1 MSKIKKLINKLQS
14 KPKDFSFGEL
24 GKILRHFG
32 YKEYKSGKTT
42 GSRRAFVNSSTKYI
56 IRIHKPHPGNIL
68 KSYQI
73 DYIVNELKSQGL
85 I

>member
-1 MSKIKKLINKLQS
+1 MSQIKKLIDRLKTR
-14 KPKDFSFGEL
+14 PKDFTFGEL

-32 YKEYKSGKTT
+32 YKEHKTGKSA
-42 GSRRAFVNSSTKYI
+42 GSRRAFVNKSTKHI

-73 DYIVNELKSQGL
+73 DYIIDELKNEEHL
-85 I
+85 